1 MTGVKITEFSYKYM
15 TYPIDQLRKRVHIVV
30 DVIEMP
36 FGSFAVFCPITSPQ
50 QCRGIR
56 RLDLAIPCHLA

>member
-1 MTGVKITEFSYKYM
+1 MPVLTGDKDTIF
-15 TYPIDQLRKRVHIVV
+15 PNGLPRRLAHRVG
-30 DVIEMP
+30 DETEMP

-50 QCRGIR
+50 QCHGIR